1 MTDMFA
7 PDYEEE
13 RGEVLAAQAER
24 LGERMEEEL
33 AVGVR

>member
-1 MTDMFA
+1 MTDRFA

-13 RGEVLAAQAER
+13 PGEVLAAQAEP
-24 LGERMEEEL
+24 LEEMMEEEL